1 LASVALAGGVRVTVI
16 EAMPYD
22 RILASTVAVRNS
34 SIIAAGGATVLA
46 LFLAIIVARSLSR
59 PLTQMAGAIQGF
71 ARGET
76 ATVPI
81 VASGEIGMLARAFEQ
96 MRADVHAKTAAL
108 EHEIEERQRIFDMSL
123 DLILVMDRKGV
134 LLRVSPASVPILGY
148 GPSEMVGRNVT
159 EFVHRDDLA
168 RTRKEMRINRR
179 GRGQLSFDCR
189 YSHKDGQA
197 VPLAWSGVWS
207 EAEKMHFFFGHDM
220 TERTKLAL
228 QLLHSQKMDA
238 IGQLTGGVAHD
249 FNNILMVIM
258 TTMDILARQV
268 ADNPQLS
275 ASARVIQKATE
286 RGAELTQRLLAFAR
300 RQPLQPRETDINA
313 LIYETEKLLRPLLG
327 VQIDIEVALSADV
340 WRAMV
345 DPNQLSMAI
354 INLTVNARDAMPNGG
369 KLTIETK
376 NITLDGVYAA
386 MHGEVTPG
394 PYALIS
400 VSDSGTGIPAALID
414 KVFEPFFTTKGVG
427 KGTGLGLSMVYGFVK
442 QSGGHVNIDSKE
454 GHGTTVKLYLPRASD
469 ADVTQT
475 AAPSAA
481 AAATAGKEASLAAED
496 GLLVTDVAMRGP
508 RENAIL
514 PHERL
519 DPGVRLL
526 AKPYRGADLARMGR
540 LSLQARGPPADQPA
554 ARSR

>member
-1 LASVALAGGVRVTVI
+1 
-16 EAMPYD
+16 
-22 RILASTVAVRNS
+22 
-34 SIIAAGGATVLA
+34 
-46 LFLAIIVARSLSR
+46 
-59 PLTQMAGAIQGF
+59 
-71 ARGET
+71 
-76 ATVPI
+76 
-81 VASGEIGMLARAFEQ
+81 
-96 MRADVHAKTAAL
+96 
-108 EHEIEERQRIFDMSL
+108 
-123 DLILVMDRKGV
+123 
-134 LLRVSPASVPILGY
+134 
-148 GPSEMVGRNVT
+148 
-159 EFVHRDDLA
+159 
-168 RTRKEMRINRR
+168 
-179 GRGQLSFDCR
+179 
-189 YSHKDGQA
+189 
-197 VPLAWSGVWS
+197 
-207 EAEKMHFFFGHDM
+207 
-220 TERTKLAL
+220 
-228 QLLHSQKMDA
+228 
-238 IGQLTGGVAHD
+238 
-249 FNNILMVIM
+249 M